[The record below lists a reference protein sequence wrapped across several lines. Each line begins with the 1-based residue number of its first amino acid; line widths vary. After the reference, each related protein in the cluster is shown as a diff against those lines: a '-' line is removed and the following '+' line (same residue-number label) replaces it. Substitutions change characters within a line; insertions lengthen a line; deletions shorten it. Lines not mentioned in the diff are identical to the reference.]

1 MKTIFWFRRDRRLQD
16 NQALKFAADTSS
28 SVLPVFV
35 YPAAVTDMSERRR
48 GSIEASVQA
57 LARSLPR
64 GLQVL
69 SGEPSVVLKALAN
82 QVAAVRIIA
91 TKSFDPE
98 GIRQQEQVSSVLEGT
113 GIELVLLGS
122 YYQVEPGTVLK
133 DDGTALRVY
142 TPFFRRWQSFASEK
156 PCSIDIAAVK
166 WETPDSERQFHVAI
180 DTQAEQIKAG
190 EQFALETWRRFKKQR
205 IMDYSENRN
214 RPDFNG
220 TSNLSH
226 ALAHGEI
233 HPRTLLADIGN
244 SPGEEVFR
252 KEIAWREF
260 YADVLFHNPHTFEKY
275 YEKRFEQLR
284 YDDPNEFPEK
294 LAAWK
299 TGNTGYPIIDA
310 AMRQLVQTG
319 WMHNRSRMIVASFLV
334 KDLHFEWQI
343 GARFFEHHLT
353 DFDPASNSHGWQWTA
368 GCGTDASPFY
378 RVFNPILQGH
388 KFDPNGDYVRAWI
401 PELAHLTGASVHEP
415 WNDIAGYEQGYAPP
429 ILDHAQERDEALRR
443 LEEIKR

>member
-1 MKTIFWFRRDRRLQD
+1 MKTIFWFGRDRRLQD
-16 NQALKFAADTSS
+16 NEALTFAAGTSS

-35 YPAAVTDMSERRR
+35 FPADTSQMSDLRANSIAASAVALSE
-48 GSIEASVQA
+48 
-57 LARSLPR
+57 SLPL

-69 SGEPSVVLKALAN
+69 VGDPVVAVADLATKAS
-82 QVAAVRIIA
+82 AVRVIA
-91 TKSFDPE
+91 TRSFEPE
-98 GIRQQEQVSSVLEGT
+98 EAGLQRKLALELET
-113 GIELVLLGS
+113 AGIELLLIGS
-122 YYQVEPGTVLK
+122 NYQVEPGTVLK
-133 DDGTALRVY
+133 DDGTPLRVY
-142 TPFFRRWQSFASEK
+142 TPFYKRWVAHASQR
-156 PCSIDIAAVK
+156 PFSIDVESVSWKAPIAELQHDLANRESSV
-166 WETPDSERQFHVAI
+166 Q
-180 DTQAEQIKAG
+180 AG
-190 EQFALETWRRFKKQR
+190 ENFALETWKRFKKER
-205 IMDYSENRN
+205 IFDYSENRN

-233 HPRTLLADIGN
+233 HPRTILAELGG

-260 YADVLFHNPHTFEKY
+260 YADVLFHNPHTVDQY
-275 YEKRFEQLR
+275 YEKRFEKLR
-284 YDDPNEFPEK
+284 YDDPAEFPEK

-299 TGNTGYPIIDA
+299 TGNTGYPIVDA
-310 AMRQLVQTG
+310 AMRQLVQSG

-368 GCGTDASPFY
+368 GCGTDASPYY
-378 RVFNPILQGH
+378 RVFNPILQGS
-388 KFDPNGDYVRAWI
+388 KFDPNGDYIRRWI
-401 PELAHLTGASVHEP
+401 PELEHLEGKSVHEP
-415 WNDIAGYEQGYAPP
+415 WNDIAGYQNGYAPP
-429 ILDHAQERDEALRR
+429 ILDHSQERDEALGR